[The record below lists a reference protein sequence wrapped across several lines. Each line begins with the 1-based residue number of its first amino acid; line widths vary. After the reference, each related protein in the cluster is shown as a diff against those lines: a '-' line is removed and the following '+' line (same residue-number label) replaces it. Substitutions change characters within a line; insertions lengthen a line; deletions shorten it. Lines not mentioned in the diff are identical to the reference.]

1 MTDTAET
8 RADDRTFFDA
18 NIRTPEMAMAE
29 IGADVPSANE
39 LTIDQINPH
48 NPYLF
53 LEDRWQDHFA
63 RLRAEDPVH
72 LNELE
77 TSGRFWSVTKYEDVR
92 AVDGDWET
100 YSSAKGITLGIKEI
114 ATAEET
120 EGQVGIQTFIA
131 MDPPEHTAQRK
142 TVRSVSAPS
151 NLRNIEPMIRERTAE
166 LLD

>member
-1 MTDTAET
+1 MTNTAET
-8 RADDRTFFDA
+8 RAEDRTFFDA
-18 NIRTPEMAMAE
+18 NIRTPEMEMAE
-29 IGADVPSANE
+29 IGAVVPSADE

-77 TSGRFWSVTKYEDVR
+77 TSGRYWSVTKYEDVR

-100 YSSAKGITLGIKEI
+100 YSSAAIKI
-114 ATAEET
+114 SNKPTSMKLVCNAF
-120 EGQVGIQTFIA
+120 G
-131 MDPPEHTAQRK
+131 
-142 TVRSVSAPS
+142 SVSSKKVCSTPV
-151 NLRNIEPMIRERTAE
+151 
-166 LLD
+166 